1 MYKTHK
7 LDNLRN
13 FIEHADGVD
22 ILLNVS
28 WKLFFVWGHLDASGW
43 PVVAAS
49 TTWRIA
55 VLVS

>member
-49 TTWRIA
+49 TT
-55 VLVS
+55 